1 MTSIEKP
8 TKTASDEEP
17 LPLDDIV
24 LQEEVTAKAGC
35 GILGRYPLISVI
47 SFAAVGLA
55 IGIVSIDD
63 NSCFSWRASVRKVSS
78 HVPFP
83 LHTAPTPTGLEL
95 LGD

>member
-63 NSCFSWRASVRKVSS
+63 NSCFSLRVCSESLISRSFSSPYRANTNR
-78 HVPFP
+78 
-83 LHTAPTPTGLEL
+83 A
-95 LGD
+95 